1 MAASRR
7 LLRAE
12 TSEAPTRNRSVRTG
26 RCRSSRCRPQ
36 APALGIA
43 PEEPSDLAEPT
54 AATVGTGS
62 GLSSGE
68 PRCDPK
74 GVDRNEGP
82 AAVERIASRKQDE
95 PVARHVRPARNI
107 PQLPEVTLSVE
118 RKRRRCDPPQR
129 LAEIKE
135 LLHRPSASQA
145 VIHAEVTAG

>member
-1 MAASRR
+1 MVASRR

-26 RCRSSRCRPQ
+26 RCRSFRYRPQ

-43 PEEPSDLAEPT
+43 PEEPGDLAEPT
-54 AATVGTGS
+54 AATVGTGT

-68 PRCDPK
+68 PRCDSK

-82 AAVERIASRKQDE
+82 AAVERIAARKQDE
-95 PVARHVRPARNI
+95 PVAGHVWPARHI

-118 RKRRRCDPPQR
+118 RERGRCYPPER
-129 LAEIKE
+129 LTEIKE
-135 LLHRPSASQA
+135 LLHRPLGSQA